1 MLVLADSLEKKNPS
15 RLPPWR
21 IIYMCGSFSFNQHF
35 ISESSKGFPTTNRSK
50 PRGGEKLGKL
60 MYHALASI
68 SPLTDIR
75 LVENQ
80 SKVIGS
86 K

>member
-1 MLVLADSLEKKNPS
+1 VKNVGAGGFIREEESKSPT
-15 RLPPWR
+15 